1 MLLLSLNLCGQ
12 LSLGLG
18 VSQSCALKKH
28 ITKHSCKLIKEGE
41 LKWLTKALSQV
52 LPGVIPSP
60 FLLPEDGGKM
70 HFLPQPELKGCIC
83 FVSAKYF
90 MEQLL

>member
-1 MLLLSLNLCGQ
+1 MPEALCTPEM
-12 LSLGLG
+12 
-18 VSQSCALKKH
+18 CFEPH
-28 ITKHSCKLIKEGE
+28 INKHSFKLIKEEE
-41 LKWLTKALSQV
+41 LKWLTKARSQV
-52 LPGVIPSP
+52 LFTVISSP

-83 FVSAKYF
+83 FASAKYF